1 MSENLEIPWS
11 VEDTIENLRVIKVVI
26 QRQLIKLNRDGK
38 GKQDAVE
45 ADFDFNR
52 AIKALNKQIPKE
64 VIKSETCS
72 QICPECGYAAHLRFC
87 ANCGQALKYGRN

>member
-11 VEDTIENLRVIKVVI
+11 VEDTIENLKVIKVVM
-26 QRQLIKLNRDGK
+26 QRRLIKLNRNGK

-52 AIKALNKQIPKE
+52 AIKALNKQIPK
-64 VIKSETCS
+64 
-72 QICPECGYAAHLRFC
+72 
-87 ANCGQALKYGRN
+87 